1 MAIKKLKL
9 TEEHLKLIENIK
21 FEPFIFDVDTKNG
34 RFGWGIDQ
42 YSLFGGTYAMEDI
55 ALILGKWDEYIPGTE
70 TDPLGRQYPEELEKH
85 MWDLYNDI
93 WSNMELIINAVL
105 YYSNK
110 GGLTPGIYKYNTEED
125 TWNKEENKQ

>member
-125 TWNKEENKQ
+125 IWNKEENKQ